1 MNTIAHDVHHDIVE
15 LLTRYATGID
25 SRNWPLFRSCFT
37 DDCVV
42 DYGAIEVP
50 SGADGVTAWMEQA
63 HRDMGHT
70 LHRMTNYVITAT
82 DNPNSVTAR
91 TYVDALLAIDAA
103 TTTEGIGYYDD
114 VIVLSGGVWKIA
126 SRTFTMVLF
135 RANILAGS
143 ST

>member
-1 MNTIAHDVHHDIVE
+1 MTTISRDVHHDIVE
-15 LLTRYATGID
+15 LLNRYATGID
-25 SRNWPLFRSCFT
+25 SRNWTLFRSCFT

-70 LHRMTNYVITAT
+70 LHRMSNYVINAMGNA
-82 DNPNSVTAR
+82 DSVTAR
-91 TYVDALLAIDAA
+91 SYVDALLTIDSA

-114 VIVLSGGVWKIA
+114 VIVRDGNAWKIA

-135 RANILAGS
+135 RPNVLAGTVS
-143 ST
+143 